1 MDSKSVDVDD
11 DDGHD
16 DQKTSYEKRTK
27 MASAY
32 YCFCVFS
39 LMMAIMKMKVEIQEV
54 HDHNE

>member
-11 DDGHD
+11 DVHD
-16 DQKTSYEKRTK
+16 QEIFFEMK
-27 MASAY
+27 MANA

-39 LMMAIMKMKVEIQEV
+39 LMMAMTMMKAMEIQEV